1 MYLTTLKLTTKPIR
15 CYYPHPLLLATTAH
29 THCHRHH
36 CPQPQP
42 PTTKITNKNKPKIKS
57 QTQTQN
63 QTIKL
68 IPTHHQTPPVHHKNP
83 SNKYPPPPI
92 HHKTIPIQNHKPY
105 LSTTGPSTDKQ
116 ATLQTKSCYGLVTCR
131 DRRQAVISD
140 EQRSGFGR
148 RDNVGPL

>member
-1 MYLTTLKLTTKPIR
+1 MSSLKP
-15 CYYPHPLLLATTAH
+15 TAH
-29 THCHRHH
+29 THCHSHH
-36 CPQPQP
+36 RLQPQP

-68 IPTHHQTPPVHHKNP
+68 IPTHHQPPPVHRKNPSNKYPPPPVHHKNP

-92 HHKTIPIQNHKPY
+92 HHKTLPIQNHKPY

-116 ATLQTKSCYGLVTCR
+116 ATLQTKSCYWSVTCR
-131 DRRQAVISD
+131 DRWQAVISD
-140 EQRSGFGR
+140 EQRLGFGR